1 MFPLWVVGNKFFIE
15 LTCVDCGSSTYLLL
29 ICALIIYPDYL
40 SLQLGRLYQMVE
52 GLGTKIEK
60 EGLLDKYRKPI
71 LNAAYIEE
79 WSSLTK
85 KFLRALPYSLTSSQ
99 LSAIS
104 EIIWDLKRPVPMNRL
119 LQVCI
124 FHDYCCFFIIK

>member
-1 MFPLWVVGNKFFIE
+1 ML
-15 LTCVDCGSSTYLLL
+15 
-29 ICALIIYPDYL
+29 
-40 SLQLGRLYQMVE
+40 E

-60 EGLLDKYRKPI
+60 DGLLDKYRQPEV
-71 LNAAYIEE
+71 NAAYMEE

-85 KFLRALPYSLTSSQ
+85 KLLKTLPFSLTSGQ

-119 LQVCI
+119 LQVLD
-124 FHDYCCFFIIK
+124 FA